1 MARARRDARSRAAA
15 VLAILTVLA
24 AIAIV
29 PVLSA
34 TAEASGSTVHAGL
47 AAPEQSASEATA
59 TPLTATSSPSS
70 SASASGSSAGS
81 SSSEPSTASST
92 SSSTTSGTATTV
104 SQTTESAAT
113 PSPASTVSSS
123 STDNSEA
130 TSSAPIVQTVA
141 PATPPAAAQSPIG
154 RGTVLIALA
163 VLLIAIAVV
172 SLVVSA
178 TRRRQGSQHA
188 PTPIRSDPQVQ
199 SVAPGGAPAESVAP
213 AGAAAA
219 VAGAAAQWSS
229 PVDGSSLDDLM
240 AFMVELGDTMVDSG
254 DPVTH
259 VSECLERVADVN
271 GVRGAEIIVLPTAL
285 IITLPGMR
293 ESRTEVAT
301 TGRSRLRLDQVEAVF
316 TVADA
321 AERGEIGP
329 RAARDQLRSARELPP
344 SFSSGVI
351 VLGHAVI
358 AMGLAVIL
366 AGRWTDIA
374 VAAVLGAGVGL
385 IKQLTARRRLAI
397 QVFLPVLCA
406 FLVAAAVALLGRT
419 AVEPQLLPPILGAL
433 VTFIPGGLL
442 TTAVIELATGQMISG
457 ASRLVYGT
465 LQLVLLA
472 LGIIAGLQMIGI
484 PAVTFTETDSSV
496 IGAIAPWLGV
506 LIFGIGVLLSYSGRP
521 RSLGW
526 MLLVLYVAFAGQVI
540 GGLLFGSSL
549 SAFVGA
555 VVMTP
560 VAVFVATQRTGPP
573 TLVTFLPAFWLLV
586 PGAIALVGVTQ
597 IMGEATVDG
606 TTSILTAGVT
616 IVSIALGV
624 VLGLGLGDW
633 VTRGFRR
640 PVSTQ

>member
-1 MARARRDARSRAAA
+1 
-15 VLAILTVLA
+15 V
-24 AIAIV
+24 
-29 PVLSA
+29 
-34 TAEASGSTVHAGL
+34 
-47 AAPEQSASEATA
+47 
-59 TPLTATSSPSS
+59 
-70 SASASGSSAGS
+70 
-81 SSSEPSTASST
+81 
-92 SSSTTSGTATTV
+92 
-104 SQTTESAAT
+104 
-113 PSPASTVSSS
+113 
-123 STDNSEA
+123 
-130 TSSAPIVQTVA
+130 VQTVA
-141 PATPPAAAQSPIG
+141 PATPPAAVQSSIG

-163 VLLIAIAVV
+163 VLLISIAVLA
-172 SLVVSA
+172 LVVRAGRS
-178 TRRRQGSQHA
+178 RRRSGQA
-188 PTPIRSDPQVQ
+188 ATPIRPSLID
-199 SVAPGGAPAESVAP
+199 APPARPTGTTGETTTPTTAADSTKGA
-213 AGAAAA
+213 GT
-219 VAGAAAQWSS
+219 WSS
-229 PVDGSSLDDLM
+229 PIDASSLDELM

-259 VSECLERVADVN
+259 VSECLERVARVN

-285 IITLPGMR
+285 IITLPEGH
-293 ESRTEVAT
+293 ESRTEVAS

-329 RAARDQLRSARELPP
+329 RAALVDLRSARDLPP
-344 SFSSGVI
+344 SFGPGVI
-351 VLGHAVI
+351 VGGHAVI
-358 AMGLAVIL
+358 AMGLAIIL

-419 AVEPQLLPPILGAL
+419 AVDPQLLPPILGAL

-442 TTAVIELATGQMISG
+442 TTAVIELATAQMISG

-465 LQLVLLA
+465 LQLVMLS
-472 LGIIAGLQMIGI
+472 LGIIAGLQLVGI
-484 PAVTFTETDSSV
+484 PAVTFAETESTV

-555 VVMTP
+555 AVMTP

-597 IMGEATVDG
+597 VMGDATVDG
-606 TTSILTAGVT
+606 TSSILTAGVT

-624 VLGLGLGDW
+624 VLGLGVGDW
-633 VTRGFRR
+633 VKRVFHR
-640 PVSTQ
+640 PVTT

>member
-1 MARARRDARSRAAA
+1 
-15 VLAILTVLA
+15 LALVTVVS
-24 AIAIV
+24 AIV
-29 PVLSA
+29 AVIA
-34 TAEASGSTVHAGL
+34 WGSTAQATSTRSLL
-47 AAPEQSASEATA
+47 AAPEQSGS
-59 TPLTATSSPSS
+59 ATSNPV
-70 SASASGSSAGS
+70 ASAA
-81 SSSEPSTASST
+81 EPSDST
-92 SSSTTSGTATTV
+92 SSSADRSPTGSTTGSTAASSSTPPSSTSGTET
-104 SQTTESAAT
+104 SI
-113 PSPASTVSSS
+113 
-123 STDNSEA
+123 STDPT
-130 TSSAPIVQTVA
+130 TSSASPQTSATDSLTETSETPTPAPVVQTVA
-141 PATPPAAAQSPIG
+141 PATPPAAAQSGIG

-163 VLLIAIAVV
+163 VLLIAVAVLA
-172 SLVVSA
+172 LVVTR
-178 TRRRQGSQHA
+178 TRRRQRPGQ
-188 PTPIRSDPQVQ
+188 PPPPIRP
-199 SVAPGGAPAESVAP
+199 SVNAVRPAVP
-213 AGAAAA
+213 ADTSADSGKTA
-219 VAGAAAQWSS
+219 VDWSS
-229 PVDGSSLDDLM
+229 PIDGSSLEELM

-259 VSECLERVADVN
+259 VSECLERVATVN

-285 IITLPGMR
+285 IITLPQMH
-293 ESRTEVAT
+293 ESRTEVAS

-329 RAARDQLRSARELPP
+329 RSALAELRSARELPP
-344 SFSSGVI
+344 SFGPVVI
-351 VLGHAVI
+351 VVGHAVI
-358 AMGLAVIL
+358 AMGLAIIL
-366 AGRWTDIA
+366 AGGWTDIL

-397 QVFLPVLCA
+397 QVLLPVLCA
-406 FLVAAAVALLGRT
+406 FLVAVAVALLGRT
-419 AVEPQLLPPILGAL
+419 VLDPQLLPPILGAL

-465 LQLVLLA
+465 LQLVLLS
-472 LGIIAGLQMIGI
+472 LGIIGGLQLVGI
-484 PAVTFTETDSSV
+484 PAVTFAETETTV

-521 RSLGW
+521 GSLGW

-555 VVMTP
+555 AVMTP

-597 IMGEATVDG
+597 VMGEATVDG
-606 TTSILTAGVT
+606 TSSILTAGVT

-624 VLGLGLGDW
+624 VLGLGVGEW
-633 VTRGFRR
+633 VTRMFHRT
-640 PVSTQ
+640 VAT